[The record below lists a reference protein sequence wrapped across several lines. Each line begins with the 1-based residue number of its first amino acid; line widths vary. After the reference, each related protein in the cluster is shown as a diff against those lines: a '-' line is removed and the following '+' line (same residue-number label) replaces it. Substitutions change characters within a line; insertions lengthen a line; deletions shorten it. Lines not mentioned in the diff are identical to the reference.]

1 MHVHNV
7 YFWLK
12 DGLEDQALAAFEAGL
27 DMLANDPNVKSG
39 YCGKPADTHRDVVD
53 NTYTYGL
60 VFVFDDLAAH
70 DRYQAAADHVK
81 FVEDNASKW
90 ERVGVYDIQTA

>member
-12 DGLEDQALAAFEAGL
+12 DGLESQALAAFESGL
-27 DMLANDPNVKSG
+27 KTLANDPNVKSG
-39 YCGKPADTHRDVVD
+39 YYGKPANTHREVVE

-60 VFVFDDLAAH
+60 VFVFDDLADH
-70 DRYQAAADHVK
+70 DRYQAGAAHLK
-81 FVEDNASKW
+81 FVEDHASKW
-90 ERVGVYDIQTA
+90 ERAVVYDIEAL

>member
-12 DGLEDQALAAFEAGL
+12 DGLQSQALAAFEQGL
-27 DMLANDPNVKSG
+27 KVLANDSNVKSG
-39 YCGKPADTHRDVVD
+39 YFGKPADTHRDVVE
-53 NTYTYGL
+53 NTYSYGL

-70 DRYQAAADHVK
+70 DRYQAGAVHLR
-81 FVEDNASKW
+81 FVEDHASKW
-90 ERVGVYDIQTA
+90 EKVVVHDIQTV